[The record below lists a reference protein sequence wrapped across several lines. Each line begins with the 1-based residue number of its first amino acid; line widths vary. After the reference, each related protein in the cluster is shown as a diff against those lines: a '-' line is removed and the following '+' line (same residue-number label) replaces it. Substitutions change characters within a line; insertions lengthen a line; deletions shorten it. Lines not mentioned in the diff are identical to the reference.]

1 MLRMVLPGLL
11 SLSLLSPNLVQAAEE
26 PARFATPQAALDAF
40 AAALS
45 DGRGAELLKIFGADA
60 EDLLSTGN
68 PERDAE
74 NRTEVLDL
82 YLGGYRFVPE
92 GDGKVI
98 LSLGSDDWPFP
109 IPLVRDGDSWRF
121 DIEEGRDEVLY
132 RRIGLNELDVIDM
145 LAAYVDIQA
154 TYRLV
159 DHDGDGIME
168 FAASL
173 LSTEGQKDGLYWGD
187 DDSPLGERIALASLD
202 GYFDGETDR
211 EAEPFGGYYYR
222 ILQLQGPQAPGGEMS
237 YLVNGNMVA
246 GHAMLAVP
254 SDYGDT
260 GIHSFIV
267 GENGLI
273 YEADLGPDSLE
284 IGAAIRAYDPGAE
297 WSLLE

>member
-1 MLRMVLPGLL
+1 MLRKFYPGLL
-11 SLSLLSPNLVQAAEE
+11 SLALLIPVGAQAADA
-26 PARFATPQAALDAF
+26 PASFATPQAALEAF

-45 DGRGAELLKIFGADA
+45 DGDGKALLEIFGADA

-74 NRTEVLDL
+74 NRAEVLDL
-82 YLGGYRFVPE
+82 YLGGYRFVPD
-92 GDGKVI
+92 GDGKIV
-98 LSLGSDDWPFP
+98 LSLGTDDWPFP
-109 IPLVRDGDSWRF
+109 IPLVRDGGEWSF
-121 DIEEGRDEVLY
+121 DTEEGRDEVLY

-173 LSTEGQKDGLYWGD
+173 LSTEGQKDGLYWGS

-202 GYFDGETDR
+202 GFSDGETDR

-284 IGAAIRAYDPGAE
+284 IGAALRSYDPGGE
-297 WSLLE
+297 WTLLE